1 MKHLTSIHDAHSA
14 VMPQAVISAL
24 SIDPDGIYVDS
35 TYGRGGHSSGI
46 LARLST
52 SGKLYAFDC
61 DAAAIEVA
69 RRTHRDDL
77 RFEAVHAQFSTI
89 GNALRSRQPD
99 IRLAGVVADLGVSSP
114 QLDQEERGFSFYRD
128 GPLDMRMNQS
138 GNSLSAA
145 EWLNSVSEKHLSNAL
160 SALGG
165 ERYARRIARTIVER
179 RAESP
184 LTSTR
189 ELAELV
195 SECVPTRETDKHPA
209 TRTFLAIRMHIN
221 RELEELSDFLPQCV
235 DLLKRGGRL
244 VVITFHSIEDR
255 LVKRFMREASVGA
268 PGPQQI
274 PFRASDF
281 RPTLKVIGRP
291 QRPDALEVDRNR
303 RARSAVMRVAE
314 RIGDTD
320 A

>member
-1 MKHLTSIHDAHSA
+1 MKHPTSIHDAHSA

-35 TYGRGGHSSGI
+35 TYGRGGHSSEI
-46 LARLST
+46 LARLSA

-69 RRTHRDDL
+69 RRAHRDDL

-128 GPLDMRMNQS
+128 GPLDMRMDRG

-145 EWLNSVSEKHLSNAL
+145 EWLNSVSEKHLSHAL

-195 SECVPTRETDKHPA
+195 SECVPTREADKHPA

-221 RELEELSDFLPQCV
+221 RELEELSAFLPQCV

-274 PFRASDF
+274 PFRVSEF

>member
-1 MKHLTSIHDAHSA
+1 MKHPTSIHDAHSA
-14 VMPQAVISAL
+14 VMPQAVIGAL

-35 TYGRGGHSSGI
+35 TYGRGGHSSEI
-46 LARLST
+46 LARLSA

-69 RRTHRDDL
+69 RRTHRDDP

-138 GNSLSAA
+138 SNSPSAA
-145 EWLNSVSEKHLSNAL
+145 EWLNSVSEKHLSHAL

-179 RAESP
+179 RAEAP

-209 TRTFLAIRMHIN
+209 TRTFLTIRMHIN
-221 RELEELSDFLPQCV
+221 REIEELAEFLPQCI

-303 RARSAVMRVAE
+303 RVRSAVMRVAE

>member
-1 MKHLTSIHDAHSA
+1 MNHPASVYDAHST
-14 VMPQAVISAL
+14 VMPEAVVSAL
-24 SIDPDGIYVDS
+24 SIDPDGIYCDS
-35 TYGRGGHSSGI
+35 TYGRGGHSSEI
-46 LARLST
+46 LARLSA

-61 DAAAIEVA
+61 DADAIAAA
-69 RRTHRDDL
+69 RQAHPDDA
-77 RFEAVHAQFSTI
+77 RFEAIYARFSKI
-89 GNALRSRQPD
+89 GDALRARQPE

-114 QLDQEERGFSFYRD
+114 QLDRAERGFSFLRD

-138 GNSLSAA
+138 GDLISAA
-145 EWLNSVSEKHLSNAL
+145 DWLQSVSEKHLSSAL
-160 SALGG
+160 SGLGG
-165 ERYARRIARTIVER
+165 ERYARRIARSIVER
-179 RAESP
+179 RARSP

-195 SECVPTRETDKHPA
+195 SDCVPTRENDKHPA

-221 RELEELSDFLPQCV
+221 RELEELSALLPQCV
-235 DLLKRGGRL
+235 DLLKRGGRI

-255 LVKRFMREASVGA
+255 LVKRFLREASVGA

-274 PFRASDF
+274 PFRNSEF
-281 RPTLKVIGRP
+281 RPTLKIIGRP
-291 QRPDALEVDRNR
+291 QRPDAVEVSRNR

-314 RIGDTD
+314 RIGDAD